1 MFEKHIIQKSFI
13 AITMFAMSAFF
24 LGLTISPKISKA
36 ETMKIA
42 YLSPSFDI
50 SDAWERVFWAI
61 QGPITAIIFFFSQP
75 FLIMKFI
82 TFETIPLYAP
92 FHPA

>member
-1 MFEKHIIQKSFI
+1 MSKGNIIQKSFI

-61 QGPITAIIFFFSQP
+61 QGRLDESGSYTR
-75 FLIMKFI
+75 
-82 TFETIPLYAP
+82 
-92 FHPA
+92 

>member
-61 QGPITAIIFFFSQP
+61 QGRLDELRVHDEIKSLAVSSHVDHAGQ
-75 FLIMKFI
+75 
-82 TFETIPLYAP
+82 
-92 FHPA
+92 